1 MSDGDPATDPLSET
15 TLVTQCG
22 HEVHLEA
29 YQVEGTGY
37 VVITHADGTTDEI
50 TAAQATDVIA
60 ALGVQAHR
68 MAAEYRS
75 ATGEP
80 EAVTPFHSPRSVLGK
95 FKGWRNSAPGH
106 SKAVAGMTAGLGVAL
121 VADWVRFALEA
132 AA

>member
-1 MSDGDPATDPLSET
+1 MFDGGPATDPPSET

-22 HEVHLEA
+22 HRVHLEA

-50 TAAQATDVIA
+50 TATQVTDIVA
-60 ALGVQAHR
+60 ALGARAHR

-80 EAVTPFHSPRSVLGK
+80 EPVAPLHSPRSVLGK
-95 FKGWRNSAPGH
+95 AKGWRDSASGH
-106 SKAVAGMTAGLGVAL
+106 GKAVAGMTAGLSVAL
-121 VADWVRFALEA
+121 VADWVRLALGA